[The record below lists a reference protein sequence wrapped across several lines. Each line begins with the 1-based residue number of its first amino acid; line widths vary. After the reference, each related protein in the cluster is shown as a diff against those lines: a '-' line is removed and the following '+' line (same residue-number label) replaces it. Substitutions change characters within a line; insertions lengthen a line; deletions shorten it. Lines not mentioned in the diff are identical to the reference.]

1 LALVTLFVVGEKCKS
16 FPTCIQRFSRDWGKS
31 RRRRTAG
38 IAGVVII
45 MALASI
51 SGFVVQEMDKKEVQE
66 CVESDHPEY
75 VLFAW
80 IIFLA
85 ALATA
90 LRMNYLIKV
99 LLTLLLL
106 TVYAVL
112 VNVVYKDRF
121 FPPYNETN
129 CSESTDYAD
138 EYVRGVNS
146 ARVSFFSLQS
156 RLDRPT
162 CRGFDRV
169 FPHH

>member
-1 LALVTLFVVGEKCKS
+1 
-16 FPTCIQRFSRDWGKS
+16 
-31 RRRRTAG
+31 
-38 IAGVVII
+38 
-45 MALASI
+45 M
-51 SGFVVQEMDKKEVQE
+51 QEMDKKEVQE

-90 LRMNYLIKV
+90 LRMNYLVKV

-129 CSESTDYAD
+129 CSDSTDYAD

-146 ARVSFFSLQS
+146 ARVSFFFAVSA
-156 RLDRPT
+156 
-162 CRGFDRV
+162 
-169 FPHH
+169 